1 MMHAVVLYQEAW
13 SPAEDAA
20 RLVSEELGARA
31 IALSNRP
38 HLNQYDL
45 VVIATSPMG
54 LWDPRLWA
62 FLGSGELRGKVVAF
76 VHDLWLPGAEAYLE
90 AWHSLTRLSG
100 AVVHHQPLLV
110 SSSLLSGLSG
120 SQRASIRAWG
130 RALRAEFP
138 PPTYPHGE
146 AGRRRVG

>member
-1 MMHAVVLYQEAW
+1 MMNAVVLFQAGW

-31 IALSNRP
+31 IPLSRRP
-38 HLNQYDL
+38 SLQAYDL
-45 VVIATSPMG
+45 VVLATSPLG
-54 LWDPRLWA
+54 LWDPFLLA
-62 FLGSGELRGKVVAF
+62 FLASGELRGKVVAF

-90 AWHSLTRLSG
+90 AWHGLARLGG

-120 SQRASIRAWG
+120 AQRASIRAWG
-130 RALRAEFP
+130 RALHAEFP
-138 PPTYPHGE
+138 PPFSRGE
-146 AGRRRVG
+146 AGRRRAT